1 MPSVAEVTRFLF
13 SHKLEVLSVVRFKRG
28 YLWRLKKKRTN
39 GEVCP
44 KCANPSNT
52 RAGKCKVRV
61 RDESF
66 RGTSI
71 WLEIEKHRYLCKH
84 CRKTF
89 TESVEGIWPRRRT
102 TQRFRKNLAQ
112 MCHNFSSM
120 KSVQDVEQVSSGLL
134 YKIFYEQLES
144 KLNERKGIKWPEVL
158 GIDEHFFSRSK
169 GYTEFTTVFTDL
181 KKRKLFDACEGK
193 STKAIIEQMECV
205 PGRENV
211 KIVVMDLSRGYRSLV
226 QQLFPNAQVV
236 ADKFHVLRLLTP
248 SLMKAGR
255 AIYGHRQELWLK
267 KLILKNRHKLDYFQ
281 RSDLDRYLEK
291 HPHLNE
297 LYRWKE
303 KLHLLFRTK
312 GIDKAARSLHQLIE
326 TMEKSNLEEIKR
338 LSRTLKKWRKEILF
352 YFQTRLTNAFTE
364 SMNNIGKLVQKRGYG
379 YKSFKNYRLRL
390 LSACLAWRS

>member
-13 SHKLEVLSVVRFKRG
+13 SHKLEVLKVERFKRG
-28 YLWRLKKKRTN
+28 YLWKLRKKRTE
-39 GEVCP
+39 GEACP
-44 KCANPSNT
+44 KCASLSNV
-52 RAGKCKVRV
+52 RAGRCSVRV

-71 WLEIEKHRYLCKH
+71 WLDIEKHRYLCKV
-84 CRKTF
+84 CKKTF

-120 KSVQDVEQVSSGLL
+120 KGVQDVEQVSSGLL
-134 YKIFYEQLES
+134 YAVFYEQLES

-181 KKRKLFDACEGK
+181 KKRRLFDACEGK
-193 STKAIIEQMECV
+193 STKVIIEQMQHIE
-205 PGRENV
+205 GRENV

-226 QQLFPNAQVV
+226 EKMFPNAQVV

-267 KLILKNRHKLDYFQ
+267 KLILKNRHRLDYFQ
-281 RSDLDRYLEK
+281 RSDLDRYLRS

-312 GIDKAARSLHQLIE
+312 GVHRAAKALHQLIE
-326 TMEKSNLEEIKR
+326 AMQSSNLEEIKR
-338 LSRTLKKWRKEILF
+338 LSRTLKMWRKEILF
-352 YFQTRLTNAFTE
+352 YFATGLTNAFTE
-364 SMNNIGKLVQKRGYG
+364 AMNNIGKLVQKRGYG